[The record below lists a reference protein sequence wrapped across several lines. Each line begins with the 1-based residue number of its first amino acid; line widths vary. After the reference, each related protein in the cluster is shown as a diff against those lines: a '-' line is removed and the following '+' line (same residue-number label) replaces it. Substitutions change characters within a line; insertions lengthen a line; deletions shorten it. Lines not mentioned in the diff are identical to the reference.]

1 MRNGG
6 TWRGRVSRA
15 VEDRRAPLVLAVVAV
30 LLRLATL
37 GRPPG
42 PDEAGLLLVA
52 RSWAPS
58 AEELYGPFFVDR
70 PPLLLALFRLGDAL
84 GGLAGTRVLTAI
96 ACGLAVLLAAHAG
109 RLVAGGR
116 AAGWAALAAAATCTN
131 PLIAVGTAMPELLGL
146 PLVLGAVVLALRS
159 VREPHRWRAVAL
171 AGAAG
176 LSGASA
182 VCVKQSLGGGLVFT
196 GVLLVAATVL
206 GRLGPRRLVATV
218 LAAGAGAALPVLACL
233 GWAVAAG
240 VEPGTLWYA
249 VATFRE
255 DASVVLATQPAAA
268 PLGRAGVLLLAAVA
282 TGLVLVVGGF
292 VVHAQGEWSDDP
304 TLTSAVAAMLAADL
318 AALVVSGSY
327 WRDYLFALVPS
338 TALAAALL
346 ARRRPS
352 RRGTTMRGA
361 VAFTALSS
369 VVGLVG
375 WALLQASGTQPYP
388 ERDTA
393 RALRAAAAP
402 GDTLTV
408 FGGRAHLQLGS
419 GLDSPY
425 PHLWSLPMRTLDPD
439 LEQLRRLV
447 DGDERPTW
455 LVEWVDFAT
464 WTPAA
469 GTLLADAVAEHYE
482 RAGTTCG
489 GHPVWLERGT
499 DRPAVVPDC
508 GGWADLG

>member
-1 MRNGG
+1 MSG
-6 TWRGRVSRA
+6 A
-15 VEDRRAPLVLAVVAV
+15 VEDRRAPLVLALVAV

-84 GGLAGTRVLTAI
+84 GGLAGTRVLTAL
-96 ACGLAVLLAAHAG
+96 ACGLAVLLAAYAG
-109 RLVAGGR
+109 RSVAGER

-159 VREPHRWRAVAL
+159 VRQRREHRWRAVAL

-218 LAAGAGAALPVLACL
+218 LAAGVGAAVPVLACL

-268 PLGRAGVLLLAAVA
+268 PLGRAGVLVLAAVA

-346 ARRRPS
+346 ARRRPA
-352 RRGTTMRGA
+352 RRGTAMRGA
-361 VAFTALSS
+361 VAFTALSTA
-369 VVGLVG
+369 VGLVG
-375 WALLQASGTQPYP
+375 WALLQVSGAQPYP

-393 RALRAAAAP
+393 RALREAAAP

-419 GLDSPY
+419 GLGSPY

-439 LEQLRRLV
+439 LAQLRRLV
-447 DGDERPTW
+447 DTDDRPTW
-455 LVEWVDFAT
+455 LVEWVDFTT

-482 RAGTTCG
+482 RAGTTCE
-489 GHPVWLERGT
+489 GHPVWLARGA

-508 GGWADLG
+508 QGWADLG